1 MMKMFLWEHIYNL
14 IMIIRLHA
22 SWTNRED
29 LQNCYP
35 VRCVN
40 EREMSHIKDKDFLW
54 KFPRLRTY
62 LLFYLRYNFKYLKKC
77 RHICCS
83 TLYIKCYMQ
92 LLMAVNDLQNL
103 LVHANYM

>member
-14 IMIIRLHA
+14 MMIIHLHA
-22 SWTNRED
+22 SWTIANRED

-54 KFPRLRTY
+54 KCQRLRT
-62 LLFYLRYNFKYLKKC
+62 
-77 RHICCS
+77 
-83 TLYIKCYMQ
+83 
-92 LLMAVNDLQNL
+92 VL
-103 LVHANYM
+103 LVY